1 MSAATKKIIKILIS
15 IVYIVWG
22 IYSPISVIRAVLDL
36 DLSAVLS
43 VLVGVMTL
51 LAGIFGLIGIK
62 KMKCRIFGV
71 VILVVAVVGIVAA
84 LPTISIRLIV
94 NAVLA
99 LLFILCL

>member
-43 VLVGVMTL
+43 ALVGVMTL

>member
-22 IYSPISVIRAVLDL
+22 SYSPISVIRAVLDL

-43 VLVGVMTL
+43 ALVGVMTL

>member
-1 MSAATKKIIKILIS
+1 MTVATKKVIKILIS
-15 IVYIVWG
+15 IVYIIWG

-36 DLSAVLS
+36 DLSAILS
-43 VLVGVMTL
+43 ALVGVMTL

-62 KMKCRIFGV
+62 KLKCRIFGT
-71 VILVVAVVGIVAA
+71 VILVLAVIGIVTA
-84 LPTISIRLIV
+84 LPVISLRLIV

>member
-71 VILVVAVVGIVAA
+71 VILVVAVVGIEAA